1 MIGNGKW
8 GSNYKNTLL
17 KSKSIKV
24 SDLTPIIKSGYK
36 TNKLNNLFYNLKTKY
51 DGLIVATPS
60 NKQYKI
66 LIEILKLN
74 IPVIVEKPLCI
85 NKFELKNIMKYKNKN
100 QIIYVNHYH
109 LFSTSFKKFK
119 KSFKQSQVKNIFIQ
133 DGNYGPFRKNLS
145 PILDWAPHSIGVIL
159 NLFKSKI
166 VKFHYSKKLIDKKND
181 IEILI
186 IKFLFIFSNGQKA
199 FIKVGNGFKKRKNK
213 ISIFLKNNERI
224 IFENDLLYKNQKPF
238 QKNEPMPM
246 DNLLEEFYKSIVNK
260 SCNNVS
266 FNIAKKTNSFL
277 FKKGKAFRSS

>member
-166 VKFHYSKKLIDKKND
+166 VKFHYSKKIKKKKND

-224 IFENDLLYKNQKPF
+224 IFENNLLYKNQKPF

-246 DNLLEEFYKSIVNK
+246 NNLLEEFYKSIVNK

-277 FKKGKAFRSS
+277 FKRVI

>member
-85 NKFELKNIMKYKNKN
+85 DKFELKNIMKYKNKN

-224 IFENDLLYKNQKPF
+224 IFENNLLYKNQKPF

-277 FKKGKAFRSS
+277 FKRVI

>member
-119 KSFKQSQVKNIFIQ
+119 KSFKQSQVKNILIQ

-260 SCNNVS
+260 SYNNVS

-277 FKKGKAFRSS
+277 FKRVI

>member
-119 KSFKQSQVKNIFIQ
+119 KSFKQSQVKNILIQ
-133 DGNYGPFRKNLS
+133 DGNYGPF
-145 PILDWAPHSIGVIL
+145 G
-159 NLFKSKI
+159 KI
-166 VKFHYSKKLIDKKND
+166 YP
-181 IEILI
+181 
-186 IKFLFIFSNGQKA
+186 Q
-199 FIKVGNGFKKRKNK
+199 
-213 ISIFLKNNERI
+213 
-224 IFENDLLYKNQKPF
+224 Y
-238 QKNEPMPM
+238 
-246 DNLLEEFYKSIVNK
+246 
-260 SCNNVS
+260 
-266 FNIAKKTNSFL
+266 
-277 FKKGKAFRSS
+277 

>member
-36 TNKLNNLFYNLKTKY
+36 TNKLNNLFYNIKTKY

-85 NKFELKNIMKYKNKN
+85 DKFELKNIMKYKNKN

-224 IFENDLLYKNQKPF
+224 IFENDYLYKNQKPF

-277 FKKGKAFRSS
+277 FKRVI

>member
-36 TNKLNNLFYNLKTKY
+36 TNQLNNLFYNLKTKF

-85 NKFELKNIMKYKNKN
+85 NKSELKNIMKYKNKN

-145 PILDWAPHSIGVIL
+145 PILDWGPHSIGVIL

-224 IFENDLLYKNQKPF
+224 IFENNLLYKNQKPF

-246 DNLLEEFYKSIVNK
+246 ENLLEEFYKSIVNK

-277 FKKGKAFRSS
+277 FKRVI

>member
-119 KSFKQSQVKNIFIQ
+119 KSFKQSQVKNILIQ

-277 FKKGKAFRSS
+277 FKRVI

>member
-24 SDLTPIIKSGYK
+24 IDLTPIIKSGYK

-133 DGNYGPFRKNLS
+133 DGNYGPFRKNLT

-224 IFENDLLYKNQKPF
+224 IFENNLLYKNQKPF

-246 DNLLEEFYKSIVNK
+246 DNLLEEFYNSIVNK

-277 FKKGKAFRSS
+277 FKRVI

>member
-85 NKFELKNIMKYKNKN
+85 DKFELKNIMKYKNKN

-145 PILDWAPHSIGVIL
+145 PILDWGPHSIGVIL

-224 IFENDLLYKNQKPF
+224 IFENNLLYKNQKPF

-246 DNLLEEFYKSIVNK
+246 ENLLEEFYKSIVNK

-277 FKKGKAFRSS
+277 FKKVI

>member
-119 KSFKQSQVKNIFIQ
+119 KSFKQSQVKNILIQ

-246 DNLLEEFYKSIVNK
+246 DNLLEEFHKSIVNK

-277 FKKGKAFRSS
+277 FKRVI

>member
-8 GSNYKNTLL
+8 GINYKNTLL

-24 SDLTPIIKSGYK
+24 SDLTPIVKSGYQ

-166 VKFHYSKKLIDKKND
+166 VKFLVSNVSVTS
-181 IEILI
+181 
-186 IKFLFIFSNGQKA
+186 FI
-199 FIKVGNGFKKRKNK
+199 
-213 ISIFLKNNERI
+213 
-224 IFENDLLYKNQKPF
+224 
-238 QKNEPMPM
+238 
-246 DNLLEEFYKSIVNK
+246 DNLWPCF
-260 SCNNVS
+260 
-266 FNIAKKTNSFL
+266 T
-277 FKKGKAFRSS
+277 

>member
-133 DGNYGPFRKNLS
+133 DGNNGPFRKNLS

-246 DNLLEEFYKSIVNK
+246 DNLLEEFYKSILNK

-277 FKKGKAFRSS
+277 FKRVI

>member
-100 QIIYVNHYH
+100 QIIYV
-109 LFSTSFKKFK
+109 
-119 KSFKQSQVKNIFIQ
+119 
-133 DGNYGPFRKNLS
+133 
-145 PILDWAPHSIGVIL
+145 
-159 NLFKSKI
+159 
-166 VKFHYSKKLIDKKND
+166 KL
-181 IEILI
+181 
-186 IKFLFIFSNGQKA
+186 
-199 FIKVGNGFKKRKNK
+199 
-213 ISIFLKNNERI
+213 
-224 IFENDLLYKNQKPF
+224 
-238 QKNEPMPM
+238 
-246 DNLLEEFYKSIVNK
+246 
-260 SCNNVS
+260 S
-266 FNIAKKTNSFL
+266 FNFNFI
-277 FKKGKAFRSS
+277 

>member
-17 KSKSIKV
+17 RYKSIKV
-24 SDLTPIIKSGYK
+24 SDLTPIIKTGYK
-36 TNKLNNLFYNLKTKY
+36 TNKLNSLFYNLKTKY

-60 NKQYKI
+60 SKQNKI

-119 KSFKQSQVKNIFIQ
+119 KSFKPSQVKSIFIQ
-133 DGNYGPFRKNLS
+133 DGNFGPFRKNLS
-145 PILDWAPHSIGVIL
+145 PILDWAPHSIGVTL

-166 VKFHYSKKLIDKKND
+166 VKFHYSKKLIEKKNN

-199 FIKVGNGFKKRKNK
+199 FIKVGNGFKNRKNK
-213 ISIFLKNNERI
+213 ISVFLKNNERI
-224 IFENDLLYKNQKPF
+224 ILENNLLYKDKKLI
-238 QKNEPMPM
+238 QKNEPKPM
-246 DNLLEEFYKSIVNK
+246 DNLLEEFYKSIINK
-260 SCNNVS
+260 SYNNVS

-277 FKKGKAFRSS
+277 FKRVI

>member
-24 SDLTPIIKSGYK
+24 SDLTPIIKSGYQ

-133 DGNYGPFRKNLS
+133 DGNYGPFRKNLT

-246 DNLLEEFYKSIVNK
+246 DNLLEEFYNSIVNK

-277 FKKGKAFRSS
+277 FKRVI

>member
-24 SDLTPIIKSGYK
+24 SDLTPIIKSGYQ

-246 DNLLEEFYKSIVNK
+246 DNLLEEFYNSIVNK

-277 FKKGKAFRSS
+277 FKRVI

>member
-85 NKFELKNIMKYKNKN
+85 NKSELKNIMKYKNKN

-145 PILDWAPHSIGVIL
+145 PILDWGPHSIGVIL

-224 IFENDLLYKNQKPF
+224 IFENNLLYKNQKPF

-246 DNLLEEFYKSIVNK
+246 ENLLEEFYKSIVNK

-277 FKKGKAFRSS
+277 FKKVI